1 MRIQLSRAVPRRAAT
16 RAHVRSLPHTCSAGV
31 DPSLMGYGPVP
42 AIRALLKK
50 AGLDLKQIDQVE
62 VNEAFVAQY
71 LSVEKELGL
80 DRYVTSCDY
89 SRAFR
94 GAPVVHFARY

>member
-1 MRIQLSRAVPRRAAT
+1 
-16 RAHVRSLPHTCSAGV
+16 
-31 DPSLMGYGPVP
+31 MGIGPVP

-50 AGLDLKQIDQVE
+50 TGVAQKNVDQFE

-80 DRYVTSCDY
+80 DR
-89 SRAFR
+89 
-94 GAPVVHFARY
+94 